1 MTEPAWLLYS
11 AACRHLAKVSI
22 IIRQPGAEE
31 GERRAMTLR
40 ALERHRQLILHL
52 RPKTHGQSPDQ

>member
-22 IIRQPGAEE
+22 IIDNLVQRKANDEQ
-31 GERRAMTLR
+31 
-40 ALERHRQLILHL
+40 
-52 RPKTHGQSPDQ
+52 